1 MVQWLRICFPIQ
13 GTQVQFLV
21 RELRS
26 HMPCGMAKRNLKKE
40 ASRYKDVLG
49 KGGKETRGQFGTL
62 RTEDT
67 GYFWGILGLSLQS
80 HLDGRRNPS

>member
-13 GTQVQFLV
+13 GTQVQFQE

-40 ASRYKDVLG
+40 PSRYKDVLG
-49 KGGKETRGQFGTL
+49 KGGKETRGQCGTL
-62 RTEDT
+62 RTEDV
-67 GYFWGILGLSLQS
+67 GYL
-80 HLDGRRNPS
+80 